1 MIGFYV
7 SVRRADQWRPLLGPF
22 DTKEQA
28 EEKVSEGQKLAIAYD
43 AKCCFDFFGVV
54 KITANNLP
62 KPIFPVD
69 NHRNGP

>member
-28 EEKVSEGQKLAIAYD
+28 EEKVDEGRKLAIDYD
-43 AKCCFDFFGVV
+43 NKCCFDFFGVV
-54 KITANNLP
+54 KITADILP
-62 KPIFPVD
+62 KAIF
-69 NHRNGP
+69 NL